1 MTAWPDHAIWWQ
13 LHPISFTGADPAAR
27 KDPGPGMRPGP
38 SPAGRLPRIE
48 AWLDYVIDLGCNGLA
63 LGPVF
68 ASESHGYDTV
78 DHYRID
84 PRLGTG
90 ADFDHLIA
98 QCHERGIRLLLD
110 GVFNHVGRGFPAFQ
124 DVLAHGRSSAYAPW
138 FVIDFDARKDT
149 GGPDKDADRPDK
161 YAGGFRYADFEGH
174 HGLVALN
181 HAEPAVQD
189 YVADVMRYWL
199 DRGADGWRLDAAYAV
214 PPEFWRTI
222 TDRVRRDHPDAWLV
236 GEVLHGDYVAAVRDG
251 GLDSVTQYELWKA
264 IWSSLNDRNFFELAW
279 ALGRHNDFAAAFLP
293 LTFVGNHDVTRIAS
307 RLGDPRHLP
316 HALAIL
322 FTVAGSPSVYAG
334 DEQGFHG
341 VKYER
346 ADGDAEIRPA
356 FPASPEDLAP
366 DGWPTYRLHQDLIG
380 LRRRHPW
387 LARSAAQVL
396 TLQNESLGYLATSP
410 DGGSRLAVLLNL
422 SDDKSTFS
430 LGDAPGGGTARLL
443 LGSDNA
449 GAAGSVEPH
458 GWAIL
463 ELSP

>member
-1 MTAWPDHAIWWQ
+1 MSTWPDHAIWWQ
-13 LHPISFTGADPAAR
+13 LHPISFTGAEPTAHPGAAAAR
-27 KDPGPGMRPGP
+27 
-38 SPAGRLPRIE
+38 RLPRIE

-90 ADFDHLIA
+90 EDFGHLVA

-124 DVLAHGRSSAYAPW
+124 DVLAHGRSSAYASW
-138 FVIDFDARKDT
+138 FSIDFGADAPD
-149 GGPDKDADRPDK
+149 GPD
-161 YAGGFRYADFEGH
+161 GFGYEDFEGSH
-174 HGLVALN
+174 NLVALN
-181 HAEPAVQD
+181 HDEPAVRD

-214 PPEFWRTI
+214 PLPFWRAV
-222 TDRVRRDHPDAWLV
+222 TDRVRRDHPEAWLV

-264 IWSSLNDRNFFELAW
+264 ILSSLNERNFFELAW

-293 LTFVGNHDVTRIAS
+293 LTFVGNHDVTRIANQIE
-307 RLGDPRHLP
+307 DPRHLP

-334 DEQGFHG
+334 DEQAFHG
-341 VKYER
+341 VKHER

-356 FPASPEDLAP
+356 FPAAPQDLSP
-366 DGWPTYRLHQDLIG
+366 DGWATYRLHQDLIG

-387 LARSAAQVL
+387 LARSATQAL
-396 TLQNESLGYLATSP
+396 TLQNETFGYLVSNP

-422 SDDKSTFS
+422 SDDKWTFS
-430 LGDAPGGGTARLL
+430 LGEVAETTAVTHL
-443 LGSDNA
+443 LGSDPA
-449 GAAGSVEPH
+449 AAAGSVPPH

-463 ELSP
+463 ELKP